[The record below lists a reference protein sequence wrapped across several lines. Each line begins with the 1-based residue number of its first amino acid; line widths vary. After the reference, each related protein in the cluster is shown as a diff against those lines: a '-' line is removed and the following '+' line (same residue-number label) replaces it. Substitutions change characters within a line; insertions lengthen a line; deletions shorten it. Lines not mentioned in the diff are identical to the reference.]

1 MSDPLSFLEQVSGD
15 GLSAIEK
22 ARIASARDD
31 AREQREAERAE
42 AERQAAAEQRLMS
55 TGLAE
60 KQLGHPLA
68 ELSRAQMAV
77 GPLADRV
84 AELRHELGRAERRLE
99 RAEGSVKF
107 WATRAGDVHEAVQR
121 SAPGLAELPASRAH
135 REFVNETRRMLAES
149 RAARPERRPFARPGG
164 VAVRS
169 EQVTCE
175 ACAAVGASPEE
186 SFLIHHSDADG
197 RPLSVPQAERVPV
210 PPDDS
215 ERSAAGYGGVIYR

>member
-31 AREQREAERAE
+31 AREQREAEQRE

-55 TGLAE
+55 TALAE

-68 ELSRAQMAV
+68 ELSRAQRVV

-107 WATRAGDVHEAVQR
+107 WAQRAGDVHDAVQR
-121 SAPGLAELPASRAH
+121 SATSGLSELPASRAH
-135 REFVNETRRMLAES
+135 REFVDETRRMLAES
-149 RAARPERRPFARPGG
+149 RPARAERRPFASISRGETGELEP
-164 VAVRS
+164 
-169 EQVTCE
+169 
-175 ACAAVGASPEE
+175 ACPECKAAGASADE
-186 SFLIHHSDADG
+186 SFLIHAD
-197 RPLSVPQAERVPV
+197 PSPVPV
-210 PPDDS
+210 PDEWAP
-215 ERSAAGYGGVIYR
+215 EPYRHGYVPGQVIYR